1 MANGRDRVAAR
12 RTNPVI
18 MGVAMSQPPASGM
31 HRTVSDPRTLVSHP
45 ELRSRASFPAFRTA
59 GEPPKG
65 PLERLLSLFADVRA
79 GEGAGVLLLTLNIFL
94 LLGLY
99 YLLRSARQALILTE
113 GAPFGWTGSQL
124 AAYSA
129 AGMAIVL
136 LGVVPLFGWLASR
149 VPRLKLI
156 TITTLFFAF
165 NLVLFYLAG
174 RAGMKLGAL
183 FYIWLGV
190 FNVFVVA
197 QFWSFANDLYTE
209 GQGRRLFPMVGVG
222 ASLGAWVGASSVG
235 ALVRA
240 FAFTP
245 FTLMLLAGIVLIVA
259 LGITWIVNQRETARA
274 DPDGKRQDEA
284 PLGKEGGFALVLQDP
299 YLLWIGVLII
309 LLNIVNTVGG
319 FLLNQI
325 VEGGALAIGDQTER
339 QQFVT
344 LFFSSFDARVS
355 LLGLLLQLFVTSRA
369 IRYWGVRGSLFIL
382 PVIALVNYSVI
393 AIAPVLAVIRWGK
406 ILENSAD
413 YSIQNTLRHAL
424 FLPTSREA
432 KYKAKSVIDTFCTR
446 IGDVLQAVV
455 VFVGTSILGLGVWGF
470 AWLNVMLT
478 VAWLAVAVQI
488 AREHRKKTV

>member
-1 MANGRDRVAAR
+1 MRRMA
-12 RTNPVI
+12 
-18 MGVAMSQPPASGM
+18 
-31 HRTVSDPRTLVSHP
+31 SDPRTLVTHP
-45 ELRSRASFPAFRTA
+45 ELVSRASFPVFRTV

-65 PLERLLSLFADVRA
+65 PLERLLSVFADVRA
-79 GEGAGVLLLTLNIFL
+79 GEGVGVVLLAVNVFL
-94 LLGLY
+94 LLALY
-99 YLLRSARQALILTE
+99 YLLRSARQGLILTE

-129 AGMAIVL
+129 AGMAVVL

-149 VPRLKLI
+149 VPRFRLI
-156 TITTLFFAF
+156 AITTVIFALT
-165 NLVLFYLAG
+165 LVVFYVAG
-174 RAGMKLGAL
+174 RAGLQLAAI

-190 FNVFVVA
+190 FNVFVIA
-197 QFWSFANDLYTE
+197 QFWSFANDIYTE
-209 GQGRRLFPMVGVG
+209 GQGRRLFPLVGVG

-235 ALVRA
+235 PLVRRLD
-240 FAFTP
+240 FTP
-245 FTLMLLAGIVLIVA
+245 FTLMLLAAVVLV
-259 LGITWIVNQRETARA
+259 LTLSVTWYVNNRETARA
-274 DPDGKRQDEA
+274 DPEGKRTDEE

-299 YLLWIGVLII
+299 YLRWIAVLVI

-325 VEGGALAIGDQTER
+325 VEGGALEIASLEDR

-355 LLGLLLQLFVTSRA
+355 LIGLLLQLFVTSRA
-369 IRYWGVRGSLFIL
+369 MRHLGVRGSLFIL
-382 PVIALVNYSVI
+382 PVLALVNYSVI

-406 ILENSAD
+406 ILENSTD

-424 FLPTSREA
+424 FLPTTREA

-446 IGDVLQAVV
+446 VGDVLQAGV
-455 VFVGTSILGLGVWGF
+455 VFAGTAIGLGVWGF
-470 AWLNVMLT
+470 AWLNVALT
-478 VAWLAVAVQI
+478 VLWLVVAAQI

>member
-1 MANGRDRVAAR
+1 MV
-12 RTNPVI
+12 
-18 MGVAMSQPPASGM
+18 
-31 HRTVSDPRTLVSHP
+31 
-45 ELRSRASFPAFRTA
+45 SRASFPVFQTV
-59 GEPPKG
+59 GEQPKSL
-65 PLERLLSLFADVRA
+65 LERFLSLFADVRA
-79 GEGAGVLLLTLNIFL
+79 GEGAGVILLTVNVFL

-113 GAPFGWTGSQL
+113 GAPFGWSGSQL

-129 AGMAIVL
+129 AGMAVVL

-149 VPRLKLI
+149 VPRLRLI
-156 TITTLFFAF
+156 TTTTLIFGS

-174 RAGMKLGAL
+174 QAGLKIAAL

-190 FNVFVVA
+190 FNVFVIA
-197 QFWSFANDLYTE
+197 QFWSFANDIYTE
-209 GQGRRLFPMVGVG
+209 GQGRRLFPLVGVG

-240 FAFTP
+240 YEFTP

-274 DPDGKRQDEA
+274 DPEGRKQEEE
-284 PLGKEGGFALVLQDP
+284 PLGKEGGFSLVLNDP
-299 YLLWIGVLII
+299 YLRWIGVLII
-309 LLNIVNTVGG
+309 LLNIVNSVGG

-325 VEGGALAIGDQTER
+325 VEDGALGIGDQDSR
-339 QQFVT
+339 QRFVT

-355 LLGLLLQLFVTSRA
+355 LIGFLLQLFVASRA
-369 IRYWGVRGSLFIL
+369 LRYLGVRGSLFIL
-382 PVIALVNYSVI
+382 PLLALVNYSVI

-406 ILENSAD
+406 ILENSTD

-446 IGDVLQAVV
+446 FGDVLQAGV
-455 VFVGTSILGLGVWGF
+455 VFVGTSIGLGIAGF
-470 AWLNVMLT
+470 AWLNVVLT
-478 VAWLAVAVQI
+478 IAWVAVAMQI
-488 AREHRKKTV
+488 SREHKKKTV

>member
-1 MANGRDRVAAR
+1 MR
-12 RTNPVI
+12 RS
-18 MGVAMSQPPASGM
+18 A
-31 HRTVSDPRTLVSHP
+31 SDPRTLVSHP
-45 ELRSRASFPAFRTA
+45 EMVSRASFPVFQTV
-59 GEPPKG
+59 GEQPKSL
-65 PLERLLSLFADVRA
+65 LERFLSLFADVRA
-79 GEGAGVLLLTLNIFL
+79 GEGAGVILLTVNVFL

-129 AGMAIVL
+129 AGMAVVL

-149 VPRLKLI
+149 VRRLRLI
-156 TITTLFFAF
+156 TTTTLIFAS

-174 RAGMKLGAL
+174 QAGLKIAAL
-183 FYIWLGV
+183 FYNWLGV
-190 FNVFVVA
+190 LNVFVIA
-197 QFWSFANDLYTE
+197 QFWSFANDIYTE
-209 GQGRRLFPMVGVG
+209 GQGRRLFPLVGVG

-240 FAFTP
+240 YEFTP

-274 DPDGKRQDEA
+274 DPEGRKQEEE
-284 PLGKEGGFALVLQDP
+284 PLGKEGGFSLVLNDP
-299 YLLWIGVLII
+299 YLRWIGVLII
-309 LLNIVNTVGG
+309 LLNIVNSVGG

-325 VEGGALAIGDQTER
+325 VEDGALAIGDQDSR
-339 QQFVT
+339 QRFVT

-355 LLGLLLQLFVTSRA
+355 LIGFLLQLFVASRA
-369 IRYWGVRGSLFIL
+369 LRYLGVRGSLFIL
-382 PVIALVNYSVI
+382 PLLALVNYSVI

-406 ILENSAD
+406 ILENSTD

-446 IGDVLQAVV
+446 FGDVLQAGV
-455 VFVGTSILGLGVWGF
+455 VFVGTSIGLGIAGF
-470 AWLNVMLT
+470 AWLNVVLT
-478 VAWLAVAVQI
+478 IAWVAVAMQI
-488 AREHRKKTV
+488 SREHKKKTV

>member
-1 MANGRDRVAAR
+1 MR
-12 RTNPVI
+12 RS
-18 MGVAMSQPPASGM
+18 A
-31 HRTVSDPRTLVSHP
+31 SDPRTLVSHP
-45 ELRSRASFPAFRTA
+45 EMVSRASFPVFQTV
-59 GEPPKG
+59 GEQPKSL
-65 PLERLLSLFADVRA
+65 LERFLSLFADVRA
-79 GEGAGVLLLTLNIFL
+79 GEGAGVILLTVNVFL

-129 AGMAIVL
+129 AGMAVVL

-149 VPRLKLI
+149 VRRLRLI
-156 TITTLFFAF
+156 TTTTLIFAS

-174 RAGMKLGAL
+174 QAGLKIAAL

-190 FNVFVVA
+190 FNVFVIA
-197 QFWSFANDLYTE
+197 QFWSFANDIYTE
-209 GQGRRLFPMVGVG
+209 GQGRRLFPLVGVG

-240 FAFTP
+240 YEFTP

-274 DPDGKRQDEA
+274 DPEGRKQEEE
-284 PLGKEGGFALVLQDP
+284 PLGKEGGFSLVLNDP
-299 YLLWIGVLII
+299 YLRWIGVLII
-309 LLNIVNTVGG
+309 LLNIVNSVGG

-325 VEGGALAIGDQTER
+325 VEDGAIAIGDQDSR
-339 QQFVT
+339 QRFVT

-355 LLGLLLQLFVTSRA
+355 LIGFLLQLFVASRA
-369 IRYWGVRGSLFIL
+369 LRYLGVRGSLFIL
-382 PVIALVNYSVI
+382 PLLALVNYSVI

-406 ILENSAD
+406 ILENSTD

-446 IGDVLQAVV
+446 FGDVLQAGV
-455 VFVGTSILGLGVWGF
+455 VFVGTSIGLGIAGF
-470 AWLNVMLT
+470 AWLNVVLT
-478 VAWLAVAVQI
+478 IAWVAVAMQI
-488 AREHRKKTV
+488 SREHKKKTV

>member
-1 MANGRDRVAAR
+1 MR
-12 RTNPVI
+12 RS
-18 MGVAMSQPPASGM
+18 A
-31 HRTVSDPRTLVSHP
+31 SDPRTLVSHP
-45 ELRSRASFPAFRTA
+45 EMVSRASFPVFQTV
-59 GEPPKG
+59 GEQPKSL
-65 PLERLLSLFADVRA
+65 LERFLSLFADVRA
-79 GEGAGVLLLTLNIFL
+79 GEGAGVILLTVNVFL

-129 AGMAIVL
+129 AGMAVVL

-149 VPRLKLI
+149 VRRLRLI
-156 TITTLFFAF
+156 TTTTLIFAS

-174 RAGMKLGAL
+174 QAGLKIAAL

-190 FNVFVVA
+190 FNVFVIA
-197 QFWSFANDLYTE
+197 QFWSFANDIYTE
-209 GQGRRLFPMVGVG
+209 GQGRRLFPLVGVG

-240 FAFTP
+240 YEFTP

-274 DPDGKRQDEA
+274 DPEGRKQEEE
-284 PLGKEGGFALVLQDP
+284 PLGKEGGFSLVLNDP
-299 YLLWIGVLII
+299 YLRWIGVLII
-309 LLNIVNTVGG
+309 LLNIVNSVGG

-325 VEGGALAIGDQTER
+325 VEDGALAIGDQDSR
-339 QQFVT
+339 QRFVT

-355 LLGLLLQLFVTSRA
+355 LIGFLLQLFVASRA
-369 IRYWGVRGSLFIL
+369 LRYLGVRGSLFIL
-382 PVIALVNYSVI
+382 PLLALVNYSVI

-406 ILENSAD
+406 ILENSTD

-446 IGDVLQAVV
+446 FGDVLQAGV
-455 VFVGTSILGLGVWGF
+455 VFVGTSIGLGIAGF
-470 AWLNVMLT
+470 AWLNVVLT
-478 VAWLAVAVQI
+478 IAWVAVAMQI
-488 AREHRKKTV
+488 SREHRKKTV

>member
-1 MANGRDRVAAR
+1 MV
-12 RTNPVI
+12 
-18 MGVAMSQPPASGM
+18 
-31 HRTVSDPRTLVSHP
+31 
-45 ELRSRASFPAFRTA
+45 SRASFPVFQTV
-59 GEPPKG
+59 GEQPKSL
-65 PLERLLSLFADVRA
+65 LERFLSLFADVRA
-79 GEGAGVLLLTLNIFL
+79 GEGAGVILLTVNVFL

-113 GAPFGWTGSQL
+113 GAPFGWSGSQL

-129 AGMAIVL
+129 AGMAVVL

-149 VPRLKLI
+149 VPRLRLI
-156 TITTLFFAF
+156 TTTTLIFGS

-174 RAGMKLGAL
+174 QAGLKIAAL

-190 FNVFVVA
+190 FNVFVIA
-197 QFWSFANDLYTE
+197 QFWSFANDIYTE
-209 GQGRRLFPMVGVG
+209 GQGRRLFPLVGVG

-240 FAFTP
+240 YEFTP

-274 DPDGKRQDEA
+274 DPEGRKQEEE
-284 PLGKEGGFALVLQDP
+284 PLGKEGGFSLVLNDP
-299 YLLWIGVLII
+299 YLRWIGVLII
-309 LLNIVNTVGG
+309 LLNIVNSVGG

-325 VEGGALAIGDQTER
+325 VEDGALAIGDQDSR
-339 QQFVT
+339 QRFVT

-355 LLGLLLQLFVTSRA
+355 LIGFLLQLFVASRA
-369 IRYWGVRGSLFIL
+369 LRYLGVRGSLFIL
-382 PVIALVNYSVI
+382 PLLALVNYSVI

-406 ILENSAD
+406 ILENSTD

-446 IGDVLQAVV
+446 FGDVLQAGV
-455 VFVGTSILGLGVWGF
+455 VFVGTSIGLGIAGF
-470 AWLNVMLT
+470 AWLNVVLT
-478 VAWLAVAVQI
+478 IAWVAVAMQI
-488 AREHRKKTV
+488 SREHKKKTV